1 MSIQAVKH
9 VNKEE
14 SNRIEYLF
22 VNFDFFDGNDLV
34 AKIFCEE
41 YQLVSD
47 EKIDGMYY
55 SMIKLHKDSTEYDL
69 IWHED
74 VGNYIFSLKQDEAST
89 IELENRLEFI
99 VSKLNKMIRT

>member
-47 EKIDGMYY
+47 EKIDGM
-55 SMIKLHKDSTEYDL
+55 DSTEYDL

-89 IELENRLEFI
+89 IELEHRLEFI